1 MKTMFSLSV
10 KCEIIY
16 FCPNY
21 CRTLLQFS
29 VSKNVICG
37 TSIYFFIFIFV
48 SDIFHS
54 TFFFIKLAKGML
66 LLFQKLLIIFGYGIG
81 QTFIQIISAYLH
93 CKKKSN
99 FNFIR
104 FYLKSLTELSNLE
117 NIKIT

>member
-1 MKTMFSLSV
+1 
-10 KCEIIY
+10 
-16 FCPNY
+16 
-21 CRTLLQFS
+21 
-29 VSKNVICG
+29 
-37 TSIYFFIFIFV
+37 
-48 SDIFHS
+48 
-54 TFFFIKLAKGML
+54 ML

-117 NIKIT
+117 NIKITWKNTFSLGNLVWVTVDAH